1 MLIRIV
7 CVRLDH
13 GHFSCRTNIS
23 VVFIHCR
30 TQIQI
35 NCFQL
40 VMCLF
45 CFVFHC
51 LFRCCACLFCS
62 LCVFSLKLF
71 TDLLWHPPCTRSSNR
86 CFSVISLE
94 FYVFHTHP
102 QFGLLPLWFKS
113 KIFFFLRLSALFDLL
128 TYSSHYTSYLYI
140 RFWVCYTHCLFD
152 SFYLKCYFFLS
163 RFTENVIKV
172 NTDAKKYTVGLCLNG
187 EGTCILFNAMHAV

>member
-1 MLIRIV
+1 MTFINNFFFHSHNPFSTNKYDKVLIRIV

-102 QFGLLPLWFKS
+102 QFGLLSLWFKS

-128 TYSSHYTSYLYI
+128 TYGDSSHYTSYLY
-140 RFWVCYTHCLFD
+140 VYSVLSLLYTLPFRQFLFEMLL
-152 SFYLKCYFFLS
+152 FLK
-163 RFTENVIKV
+163 
-172 NTDAKKYTVGLCLNG
+172 
-187 EGTCILFNAMHAV
+187 